1 MAIAVSDFPI
11 VSGHRHCALPFMRL
25 TLQGNDAWQVVRGK
39 GDFWFLILISRADN
53 VYYKKSVLSTYR
65 NIICHRTGLL
75 FSEGCYNM
83 LNVKNTSDG
92 NRSRLQII
100 AEILT
105 QVRIPVGK
113 ANIMSHCNMSTA
125 QSGQYLNLMT
135 SSDLV
140 RMGAYAGKVTYQRT
154 EVGLEFLELFKKMA
168 LLLDS
173 GISSPFLV

>member
-1 MAIAVSDFPI
+1 MIGA
-11 VSGHRHCALPFMRL
+11 
-25 TLQGNDAWQVVRGK
+25 QVVRRK

-65 NIICHRTGLL
+65 NIICLRIGLL
-75 FSEGCYNM
+75 FSERCYN
-83 LNVKNTSDG
+83 LFNGKKTSDG
-92 NRSRLQII
+92 NRGRLQII
-100 AEILT
+100 AEILS

-125 QSGQYLNLMT
+125 QSGQYLNLMA
-135 SSDLV
+135 SSNLV
-140 RMGAYAGKVTYQRT
+140 RLGAYGGRVMYQRT